1 MAPRVFRAPEGP
13 AAREAR
19 ASLRSAPRLEARPC
33 PPDPPAPST
42 PVGPGVLTCACTSA
56 RSPARPRRR
65 PRAPQPGPASK
76 PVQASLPPTGTAAR
90 PSGPSCA
97 LHTSGAW
104 PLWCRPWASQG
115 PSELRFLADLLLVVT
130 NVVNRRCFC
139 VDFRSVVT
147 NVVNPTAFSLK
158 IVVFGRRLT
167 TYVTR
172 VLARGFTLLRFD
184 DVCNVVCPPALRPG
198 PPAPPVVC
206 VFWIGSFVVDRNGAS
221 G

>member
-1 MAPRVFRAPEGP
+1 MGGGLPACVACGP
-13 AAREAR
+13 AGVPGAVGPGRPRDRHTR
-19 ASLRSAPRLEARPC
+19 ASLGVVDLEARPC

-42 PVGPGVLTCACTSA
+42 PVGSGCFVCPWVA
-56 RSPARPRRR
+56 ARPLAVRAASFARRV
-65 PRAPQPGPASK
+65 GSLSG
-76 PVQASLPPTGTAAR
+76 QASPPPTGTAAR
-90 PSGPSCA
+90 PSCPSGV

-130 NVVNRRCFC
+130 NVVN
-139 VDFRSVVT
+139 
-147 NVVNPTAFSLK
+147 PTAFSLK

-167 TYVTR
+167 TFVTR

-184 DVCNVVCPPALRPG
+184 DVCNVVCPPALRPET
-198 PPAPPVVC
+198 PAPPVVC
-206 VFWIGSFVVDRNGAS
+206 VFWIGSSVVDRNGAS

>member
-1 MAPRVFRAPEGP
+1 MVLLVAPLVFRAPEAP
-13 AAREAR
+13 AAREIATRELRSEWSISKPAR
-19 ASLRSAPRLEARPC
+19 ALRPSGALHTSGVGLLCVPVGGGPPARRPRRELRSARRLVVRPGLATAHGPRSLAPWSLRS
-33 PPDPPAPST
+33 
-42 PVGPGVLTCACTSA
+42 
-56 RSPARPRRR
+56 
-65 PRAPQPGPASK
+65 
-76 PVQASLPPTGTAAR
+76 
-90 PSGPSCA
+90 SGA

-130 NVVNRRCFC
+130 NVVN
-139 VDFRSVVT
+139 
-147 NVVNPTAFSLK
+147 PTAFSLK

-167 TYVTR
+167 TFVTR

-198 PPAPPVVC
+198 TPAPPVVC
-206 VFWIGSFVVDRNGAS
+206 VFWIGSSVVDRNGAS